1 MPSRPDPSKGEKH
14 ASCQWRRSR
23 RPRPDRSG
31 RGICVHPHRRT
42 SQPYPPDPGKEP
54 GPPGGHAARTGGH
67 LHGRR
72 LRPHDGQARRGHA
85 HRRTGVHQLYFAL
98 AAGGHQLHAPAGHRR
113 SLRHGLPG
121 QDGPSG
127 RPPGGHCR
135 AYRQGRLRLHPDR
148 TGGRIRGNG
157 LSHDPGRAARPGL
170 SGTALRRAGQG
181 HAGRAVRLA
190 QDRAGFPARGPAR
203 SGKNHRPAAR
213 G

>member
-85 HRRTGVHQLYFAL
+85 HRRTGL
-98 AAGGHQLHAPAGHRR
+98 HQLHFALGSRRPPIARRCWSSPEPQARTTGTRWTFRTPPRRPLPRLSSRPPMSAPR
-113 SLRHGLPG
+113 
-121 QDGPSG
+121 PSG
-127 RPPGGHCR
+127 WPNTWKRPF
-135 AYRQGRLRLHPDR
+135 A
-148 TGGRIRGNG
+148 
-157 LSHDPGRAARPGL
+157 
-170 SGTALRRAGQG
+170 
-181 HAGRAVRLA
+181 
-190 QDRAGFPARGPAR
+190 
-203 SGKNHRPAAR
+203 
-213 G
+213 